1 MDWFSDTQAI
11 FDVIAV
17 VAAVAVIF
25 ALAEAAKRRLP

>member
-11 FDVIAV
+11 FDTIAV
-17 VAAVAVIF
+17 VAVVAVIF